1 MHIVLDARMYGAKQ
15 TSGIGLYVQRLTE
28 QLFELDTKNRYTLLL
43 NKAGRDIFQAAR
55 AGVNVVPADFG
66 WYSYAEQ
73 INIPL
78 ILKKIKYDVYH
89 CPHFNL
95 PLLVNRNAVV
105 TIHDLTPKFF
115 PGPRV
120 RHSLIRKIGYETTVR
135 HALAASK
142 KIIAVSDFTK
152 EMITAHY
159 PKVAPKKITVIQQ
172 GIDSWYQPVTDV
184 TRRENVKKKYGI
196 TDGFILYVG
205 VWRDHKNIE
214 TLVGAYE
221 QLPTHLWQRYQ
232 LVLAGRPDKNYP
244 EIQKRVSGSR
254 VRNRIITPGFID
266 QKDLPALYSEAA
278 VFVLPSFIEGFGLVA
293 GEAAACGTPVIASE
307 TSAVT
312 EVLGDAAFYFN
323 PHDPTTLRR
332 KIELVLTS
340 PDQLQAMVAQ
350 SRLAIAKFTWRR
362 TAQDTLGLYQ
372 SVASR

>member
-1 MHIVLDARMYGAKQ
+1 MHIVIDARMYGAKQ
-15 TSGIGLYVQRLTE
+15 TSGIGRYVQRLTE
-28 QLFELDTKNRYTLLL
+28 QLFELDKKNQYSLLL
-43 NKAGRDIFQAAR
+43 NQAGRDTFQSPR
-55 AGVNVVPADFG
+55 ADIKVVPADFG
-66 WYSYAEQ
+66 WYSFAEQ
-73 INIPL
+73 INIPR
-78 ILKKIKYDVYH
+78 ILKKTKYDVYH

-95 PLLVNRNAVV
+95 PLRVHHDTVV

-120 RHSLIRKIGYETTVR
+120 SRSLVRKIGYKVTVR
-135 HALAASK
+135 HALTASK
-142 KIIAVSDFTK
+142 KIIAVSNFTK
-152 EMITAHY
+152 EMITKNY
-159 PKVAPKKITVIQQ
+159 PKVEPEKITVIQH
-172 GIDSWYQPVTDV
+172 GIDSRYRPVTDV
-184 TRRENVKKKYGI
+184 SVREQIKKKYGI
-196 TDGFILYVG
+196 TSRYILYVG

-214 TLVGAYE
+214 TLVSAYE
-221 QLPTHLWQRYQ
+221 PLASNLKQQYQ
-232 LVLAGRPDKNYP
+232 LVLAGQADQNYP
-244 EIQKRVSGSR
+244 EIKKRVSASPAR
-254 VRNRIITPGFID
+254 DRIITPGFID
-266 QKDLPALYSEAA
+266 QNDLPALYSEAA

-293 GEAAACGTPVIASE
+293 GGAAACGPPGVASE